1 MVTTGK
7 PPCTPGSK
15 RRVFWRCANG
25 HSWQAAVHTRSG
37 SGTGCPYCSGR
48 FPIPGENDL
57 ATKYPLLA
65 QEWNTEKN
73 GDLTPR
79 DVLPGSHRIVW
90 WRCAHGHQWRAQ
102 IKSRVNGSG
111 CPVCTN
117 RTVQSGDNDLATQLP
132 DLAKEWHPTQNGALT
147 PKDVVP
153 GSRRK
158 VWWIC
163 PKGHEYQAMISSRAQ
178 GSGCP
183 VCAGKKIIPG
193 ENDLAIT
200 SEVKADGF
208 VFTPLFRQRLVVIVH
223 EGHPFASRSSISVSE
238 LADMPVYTYRED
250 IIVGTEVSE
259 FLESHGLDLVKMNL
273 NRDSDDEVILGGIVS
288 RAPVVGLA
296 LDSSGLYPFR
306 NLKLIPLE
314 EPEAQAIHPI
324 GVLRLAGKRFNPAT
338 NDFIEFL
345 FGFARNFYHYDDP
358 ENANLTSPVVC
369 C

>member
-1 MVTTGK
+1 MNL
-7 PPCTPGSK
+7 SHLQYF
-15 RRVFWRCANG
+15 R
-25 HSWQAAVHTRSG
+25 
-37 SGTGCPYCSGR
+37 
-48 FPIPGENDL
+48 E
-57 ATKYPLLA
+57 LA
-65 QEWNTEKN
+65 QVQHYTKAAHNLFISQPTLSHSIASLEDELGVKLFEKN
-73 GDLTPR
+73 G
-79 DVLPGSHRIVW
+79 
-90 WRCAHGHQWRAQ
+90 
-102 IKSRVNGSG
+102 
-111 CPVCTN
+111 
-117 RTVQSGDNDLATQLP
+117 RTVKLTDD
-132 DLAKEWHPTQNGALT
+132 GALFAQYVERSLDALEDGIGELEKRKGRLSGT
-147 PKDVVP
+147 VRLGAIHSVRSAFLPEAVLAY
-153 GSRRK
+153 RRTHGNLVELK
-158 VWWIC
+158 ID
-163 PKGHEYQAMISSRAQ
+163 Q
-178 GSGCP
+178 GS
-183 VCAGKKIIPG
+183 KKELLDYLHTG

-259 FLESHGLDLVKMNL
+259 FLESHGLDLAKMNL

-345 FGFARNFYHYDDP
+345 FGFAHNFYHYDDP